1 MWGGTLNTKFQWQ
14 MPQRQMNDILF
25 EQRVVQNTGLAAE
38 VLWHAANEAYL
49 ANNRAEGV
57 AFPLIFLVLPLCF
70 HQRTAVTLSH
80 KTQSGAIYK
89 ALAEDREI
97 IVGLQHRMQGLA
109 ERTLQALSIA
119 FHSGLL
125 VLDAD
130 SSKQIYPSR
139 KSPPIRHVTDEV
151 KTILSAAKR
160 VGHAFSEM
168 TPEQLSSHLNIQ
180 F

>member
-1 MWGGTLNTKFQWQ
+1 
-14 MPQRQMNDILF
+14 MNDILF

-38 VLWHAANEAYL
+38 ALWHAVNETYSAND
-49 ANNRAEGV
+49 RSGGV

-70 HQRTAVTLSH
+70 HQRSAEAISH

-109 ERTLQALSIA
+109 ERTLQGLSLG

-125 VLDAD
+125 ILDQD
-130 SSKQIYPSR
+130 SSRQIYPGK
-139 KSPPIRHVTDEV
+139 KSPPVKHVTDEV
-151 KTILSAAKR
+151 KTILGAAKR